1 MYKRRFFLPLL
12 LILSIALL
20 GAAAQAEDVY
30 VVPGGQSVGV
40 AVATEGLVVIG
51 NSDLGNV
58 PSPAR
63 LAGLRAGDRLLSLD
77 GEEITS
83 AEHLAYLLDGK
94 TEATL
99 TVARDG
105 EIFQVEA
112 RPVKDARDG
121 VNRLGVWV
129 RDSAAGVGTLSFY
142 DPQTL
147 RYGALGHAITDVDTG
162 TILSVDRGLLYG
174 AQVVDV
180 HRGASGEPGE
190 LIGHWMMAA
199 CTPTIAKSP
208 AARAKANPK
217 RAA

>member
-83 AEHLAYLLDGK
+83 AEHLDVYKRQLEQYCPRQGPVFRK
-94 TEATL
+94 FHRATSPPRAAL
-99 TVARDG
+99 IA
-105 EIFQVEA
+105 FPA
-112 RPVKDARDG
+112 AFA
-121 VNRLGVWV
+121 
-129 RDSAAGVGTLSFY
+129 SAAFRS
-142 DPQTL
+142 
-147 RYGALGHAITDVDTG
+147 
-162 TILSVDRGLLYG
+162 
-174 AQVVDV
+174 
-180 HRGASGEPGE
+180 
-190 LIGHWMMAA
+190 
-199 CTPTIAKSP
+199 
-208 AARAKANPK
+208 
-217 RAA
+217 

>member
-180 HRGASGEPGE
+180 HRGA
-190 LIGHWMMAA
+190 
-199 CTPTIAKSP
+199 
-208 AARAKANPK
+208 
-217 RAA
+217 

>member
-1 MYKRRFFLPLL
+1 MPQIVRCASSRNNSPRICQHTAAALRKAYQKRRGARQLKEGNDGMYKRRFFLPLL

-83 AEHLAYLLDGK
+83 AEHLPSVLDGYP
-94 TEATL
+94 EATH

-105 EIFQVEA
+105 
-112 RPVKDARDG
+112 
-121 VNRLGVWV
+121 
-129 RDSAAGVGTLSFY
+129 
-142 DPQTL
+142 
-147 RYGALGHAITDVDTG
+147 
-162 TILSVDRGLLYG
+162 
-174 AQVVDV
+174 
-180 HRGASGEPGE
+180 
-190 LIGHWMMAA
+190 
-199 CTPTIAKSP
+199 
-208 AARAKANPK
+208 
-217 RAA
+217 